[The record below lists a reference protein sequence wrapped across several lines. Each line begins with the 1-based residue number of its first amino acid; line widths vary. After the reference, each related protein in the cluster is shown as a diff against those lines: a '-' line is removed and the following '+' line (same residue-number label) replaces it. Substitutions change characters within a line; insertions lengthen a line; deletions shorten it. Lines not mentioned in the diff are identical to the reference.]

1 MAHRR
6 KPLGLALGLNTGVLL
21 LETLGGLTG
30 NSLTLLMDAVHN
42 LSDEL
47 GLLFLFLA
55 YALRAGLSGHFLR
68 SANLFNSAGLLAI
81 SALLIWQAVDR
92 LSTPQPVSGLL
103 PVVVGLLAAAG
114 NWAVAR
120 TLREPGREDVAI
132 RLAYAHN
139 LGDTLFALTPVLAEL
154 GALLLRSSLVDPI
167 VALLLGLVLLLS
179 TIKEIA
185 GASAGL
191 VWPTKVVCR

>member
-21 LETLGGLTG
+21 LEAVGGLAG

-55 YALRAGLSGHFLR
+55 YALWSGLSGHFLR
-68 SANLFNSAGLLAI
+68 SANLFNSVGLVAI

-103 PVVVGLLAAAG
+103 PIVVGLLPAD
-114 NWAVAR
+114 N
-120 TLREPGREDVAI
+120 LRGPHSNSMGSSD
-132 RLAYAHN
+132 L
-139 LGDTLFALTPVLAEL
+139 LD
-154 GALLLRSSLVDPI
+154 GAQ
-167 VALLLGLVLLLS
+167 
-179 TIKEIA
+179 KEHE
-185 GASAGL
+185 
-191 VWPTKVVCR
+191 VKQ